1 MIVWEGGDGGRAGE
15 GQRHPR
21 AGRDRRR
28 GERTPG
34 LGRSTAGGVVDV
46 MVVGGAQ
53 VGQCPDLVAQDPGT
67 NHSGH
72 QYKQAHAL
80 N

>member
-1 MIVWEGGDGGRAGE
+1 MIVGEGCDGGWAGE

-21 AGRDRRR
+21 AGRHRRG

-46 MVVGGAQ
+46 MVVGAQ
-53 VGQCPDLVAQDPGT
+53 VGQRTDLVAQDPGT

-72 QYKQAHAL
+72 QYKQAQDL
-80 N
+80 